1 MPDVQYVSD
10 ESGNPTAVI
19 VPIELWREIESEK
32 ETAYLLKSE
41 NMKRRLLEAKERQ
54 SGILIS
60 ILSMFVFMTA
70 TGMLAQKGTSIVTR
84 INFAR
89 GRTTAVERG
98 SVHRGMSHDYLL
110 KAGAGQT
117 MSVHLAA
124 RGGVCFDLYTPGL
137 ADSLAQCSKDWSGD
151 LPRSGDYRIN
161 VLPDTTTERSI
172 AYTLEVTV
180 R

>member
-1 MPDVQYVSD
+1 
-10 ESGNPTAVI
+10 
-19 VPIELWREIESEK
+19 
-32 ETAYLLKSE
+32 
-41 NMKRRLLEAKERQ
+41 MKLFHKF
-54 SGILIS
+54 S
-60 ILSMFVFMTA
+60 ILLS
-70 TGMLAQKGTSIVTR
+70 MLAVFVVMIEAGVVAQRGTSIVTR
-84 INFAR
+84 ITFAR
-89 GRTTAVERG
+89 GRTTAVGRG

-117 MSVHLAA
+117 MSLHLAA
-124 RGGVCFDLYTPGL
+124 RGGVCFDLFTPGL

-172 AYTLEVTV
+172 PYTLEVTV

>member
-1 MPDVQYVSD
+1 MKFFRKFS
-10 ESGNPTAVI
+10 
-19 VPIELWREIESEK
+19 
-32 ETAYLLKSE
+32 LLS
-41 NMKRRLLEAKERQ
+41 
-54 SGILIS
+54 S
-60 ILSMFVFMTA
+60 ILTICVLMIAAGVV
-70 TGMLAQKGTSIVTR
+70 AQKGTSIVTR
-84 INFAR
+84 IKFAR
-89 GRTTAVERG
+89 GRTTTVERG

-151 LPRSGDYRIN
+151 LRRSGDYRIN

>member
-1 MPDVQYVSD
+1 
-10 ESGNPTAVI
+10 
-19 VPIELWREIESEK
+19 
-32 ETAYLLKSE
+32 
-41 NMKRRLLEAKERQ
+41 MKFFHKF
-54 SGILIS
+54 SIISS
-60 ILSMFVFMTA
+60 ILAMFVLMIA
-70 TGMLAQKGTSIVTR
+70 AGVVAQHGTSIVTR
-84 INFAR
+84 IKFAR
-89 GRTTAVERG
+89 GRTTTVERG

-110 KAGAGQT
+110 KAGARQT

-137 ADSLAQCSKDWSGD
+137 ADSLAQCSKDWSGE

-172 AYTLEVTV
+172 PYTLEVTV

>member
-1 MPDVQYVSD
+1 MECFRRFS
-10 ESGNPTAVI
+10 VI
-19 VPIELWREIESEK
+19 S
-32 ETAYLLKSE
+32 
-41 NMKRRLLEAKERQ
+41 
-54 SGILIS
+54 S
-60 ILSMFVFMTA
+60 ILSIFVLMIA
-70 TGMLAQKGTSIVTR
+70 ASVVAQKGTSIVTR

-117 MSVHLAA
+117 MSVHLVA

-137 ADSLAQCSKDWSGD
+137 ADSLAQCSKDWSGE

-172 AYTLEVTV
+172 PYTLEVTV

>member
-1 MPDVQYVSD
+1 LSAILAALVLMTS
-10 ESGNPTAVI
+10 AV
-19 VPIELWREIESEK
+19 
-32 ETAYLLKSE
+32 
-41 NMKRRLLEAKERQ
+41 
-54 SGILIS
+54 
-60 ILSMFVFMTA
+60 VFS
-70 TGMLAQKGTSIVTR
+70 QKGTSIVTR
-84 INFAR
+84 IKFPR
-89 GRTTAVERG
+89 GRTTTVERG

-110 KAGAGQT
+110 KASAGQT

-137 ADSLAQCSKDWSGD
+137 TDSLAQCSKDWSGE

-172 AYTLEVTV
+172 PYTLEVTV